1 MANLTEPIGH
11 HCLVRVS
18 DHKLLLIGGTYSDG
32 ASHTT
37 TYFYDSHQNVWTSGP
52 NLTQPRFN
60 SVQMALP
67 NSIKVVCDRNLHH
80 FAVIWLNIPIFCI
93 NLHSILGHNHPK
105 KLFTDMLSLM
115 ELSHQV
121 HPCWWYYKSYV
132 KTVEMR
138 LYHKVILW
146 LGISNI
152 TNWRFS

>member
-1 MANLTEPIGH
+1 MSIKTKCHSGHHGEIAIEANRNLRSILLHKVANLTEPIGH

-105 KLFTDMLSLM
+105 KLFTDM
-115 ELSHQV
+115 
-121 HPCWWYYKSYV
+121 
-132 KTVEMR
+132 
-138 LYHKVILW
+138 
-146 LGISNI
+146 
-152 TNWRFS
+152 